1 MGAHMLRTNVIPKT
15 YRVTLRTPSGMQAV
29 STIDA
34 ESIEAARLKA
44 PCPPGWEIAE
54 VVPA

>member
-1 MGAHMLRTNVIPKT
+1 MLRTNVIPKT